1 MAERVTSSSDLKEV
15 ANTIYKRCLEDRE
28 FGKTGASLCDR
39 LANIEVGGAKFRTV
53 MLSLVQ
59 MDFKGN

>member
-1 MAERVTSSSDLKEV
+1 MDLSLGLLCYLLYKLILKVTD
-15 ANTIYKRCLEDRE
+15 
-28 FGKTGASLCDR
+28 
-39 LANIEVGGAKFRTV
+39 IEVGGAKFRTV